1 MKEVLVIIRRELAS
15 YFLSPVAYA
24 VTAVFTLLYGLFF
37 SGIVLGFGVANL
49 EYTFSNMVVVLLFMA
64 PLMTMRTL
72 AEEKKS
78 GVDELLMTAP
88 ITTGSFVFGKFF
100 ALCLALLSMMAL
112 TVIHFFIV
120 NHYAAPDWG
129 PIITSLIG
137 LFLAGVSFLA
147 VGLFT
152 SALTD
157 NQIIA
162 GFFSFGIL
170 LFFWLVDWMAQ
181 AVGGKTGE
189 LLGNLSL
196 IKHYEDFNKGI
207 IDTSHIIFYL
217 TMTAVFLFLTIRQL
231 ESRRWK

>member
-1 MKEVLVIIRRELAS
+1 
-15 YFLSPVAYA
+15 
-24 VTAVFTLLYGLFF
+24 
-37 SGIVLGFGVANL
+37 
-49 EYTFSNMVVVLLFMA
+49 
-64 PLMTMRTL
+64 
-72 AEEKKS
+72 
-78 GVDELLMTAP
+78 
-88 ITTGSFVFGKFF
+88 
-100 ALCLALLSMMAL
+100 
-112 TVIHFFIV
+112 
-120 NHYAAPDWG
+120 
-129 PIITSLIG
+129 
-137 LFLAGVSFLA
+137 LAGVSFLA
-147 VGLFT
+147 VGVFT

-162 GFFSFGIL
+162 GLFSFGIL

-189 LLGNLSL
+189 LLGSLSL

>member
-1 MKEVLVIIRRELAS
+1 MKGVMVIMRRELAS
-15 YFLSPVAYA
+15 YFLSPIAYA
-24 VTAVFTLLYGLFF
+24 VTAVFILLYGLFF

-72 AEEKKS
+72 AEEKKT

-88 ITTGSFVFGKFF
+88 ISTGHFVFGKFF
-100 ALCLALLSMMAL
+100 AVCVALLSMMAL
-112 TVIHFFIV
+112 TVIHFLIV
-120 NHYAAPDWG
+120 RHYAAPDWG
-129 PIITSLIG
+129 PIVTSLFG

-147 VGLFT
+147 VGIFT
-152 SALTD
+152 SSLTD
-157 NQIIA
+157 NQIISA
-162 GFFSFGIL
+162 LFCFGIL
-170 LFFWLVDWMAQ
+170 LFFWLVDWMAE

-207 IDTSHIIFYL
+207 LDSSHIIFYL
-217 TMTAVFLFLTIRQL
+217 TMTAIFLFLTVRQL